1 MRTADLCLAGGGKI
15 GVHQSER
22 IDYAGGDL
30 LRGRASCD
38 LLDEHPEQNVVRVRI
53 DSLVFGCRAGWK
65 RHRDIDQF
73 SGGEVL
79 RWLCACPHQQ
89 LAGLDVFR
97 PCSAGGEVVRQ
108 STGVLQEISNGDSVA
123 VVPVAYDRSGQVM
136 LDAHIEVEQSVV
148 DELHDDGRDEGLC
161 VAADSDPRIIG
172 DSSPVAVFPIPAR
185 MMRVPRDGSE
195 ITSCAPGIPCLMTP
209 SSAVARQRRFAE
221 WNQWS
226 QWCHHIR
233 SRPI

>member
-1 MRTADLCLAGGGKI
+1 MA
-15 GVHQSER
+15 
-22 IDYAGGDL
+22 
-30 LRGRASCD
+30 
-38 LLDEHPEQNVVRVRI
+38 VRL
-53 DSLVFGCRAGWK
+53 S
-65 RHRDIDQF
+65 
-73 SGGEVL
+73 
-79 RWLCACPHQQ
+79 HQQ

-161 VAADSDPRIIG
+161 VAADSDPRITGIG
-172 DSSPVAVFPIPAR
+172 SPVAVFPIPAR

-209 SSAVARQRRFAE
+209 SSACCTAASLCRVESVESVVSPHPLTPNMRAAAGDCRKHGEQGATSKSGHWLWSPVRRIS
-221 WNQWS
+221 W
-226 QWCHHIR
+226 
-233 SRPI
+233 